1 MRLRLILVGVL
12 GLSMFLACVALRTA
26 LFTPP
31 KLDRAHMRQIQ
42 EGMTREEVE
51 AVLGVPPGI
60 YTDRQIMIHAPPR
73 PDEDSDW
80 IWEFWICDEGELV
93 VLFKDGR
100 AERVLV
106 HLNNKYERSPFDR
119 LPRIPG
125 L

>member
-1 MRLRLILVGVL
+1 
-12 GLSMFLACVALRTA
+12 
-26 LFTPP
+26 
-31 KLDRAHMRQIQ
+31 
-42 EGMTREEVE
+42 
-51 AVLGVPPGI
+51 
-60 YTDRQIMIHAPPR
+60 MIHAPPR